1 MTQLVLL
8 VAGMLRR
15 HLCLLRPMRGLLK
28 SMRQRY
34 GLSGHVLSS
43 TDKCGG
49 AQNQSSE
56 ACCMCDMPD
65 TAWPMCVCLCHV
77 GDHVY
82 EYPNVCM
89 SISLEHLFKAS
100 SSLLP
105 MRCGGRGWRVCLIC
119 SSPGSISGQT
129 SIYIYICRE
138 HDGSITA
145 IYVLPQHGIGA
156 SGLCLFPM
164 SIRHKSVYVPMH
176 G

>member
-1 MTQLVLL
+1 MDCRGMCFHQLTSVVVLKTSHQKR
-8 VAGMLRR
+8 VACVI
-15 HLCLLRPMRGLLK
+15 CLILLGL
-28 SMRQRY
+28 
-34 GLSGHVLSS
+34 
-43 TDKCGG
+43 
-49 AQNQSSE
+49 
-56 ACCMCDMPD
+56 
-65 TAWPMCVCLCHV
+65 CVCLCHV

-138 HDGSITA
+138 HDGSFTA

-164 SIRHKSVYVPMH
+164 SIRHKSEFVPMH